1 MALKK
6 IAVFISG
13 GGSNLQCLIDSVHHK
28 YGEIVLVLS
37 SNPQAYGLTRAKKHE
52 IKTISVDTKDPSC
65 DETILN
71 ILKDNHI
78 EFIVLA
84 GYLKIIS
91 QKLVQLYPGK
101 IMNIHPS
108 LIPSFCG
115 SEHYG
120 LKVHEKAIDYGVK
133 VSGATVHFVDEGT
146 DTGPIIMQKTVF
158 VDEGETPESLQKK
171 VLEIEHELLC
181 CSVQKMCEGKLIL
194 KGRKVSVL
202 L

>member
-13 GGSNLQCLIDSVHHK
+13 GGSNLQALINGVHQK
-28 YGEIVLVLS
+28 YGEIAVVLS
-37 SNPQAYGLTRAKKHE
+37 SSPNAYGLTRAKENGIKAISLE
-52 IKTISVDTKDPSC
+52 IKDPSC
-65 DETILN
+65 DEKVLN
-71 ILKDNHI
+71 LLKESNID
-78 EFIVLA
+78 FIVLA

-101 IMNIHPS
+101 IINIHPS

-115 SEHYG
+115 AEHYG

-146 DTGPIIMQKTVF
+146 DTGPIIMQKTVC
-158 VDEGETPESLQKK
+158 VDEGETPETLQKK
-171 VLEIEHELLC
+171 VLEVEHEILC
-181 CSVQKMCEGKLIL
+181 SSVQKMCEDKLIL
-194 KGRKVSVL
+194 TGRKVNVL
-202 L
+202 S